1 MNNTNEN
8 WIFINPETYADDEV
22 NLVLEQILTE
32 YSRFV
37 GLDMNMSILSYS
49 EREKSQK
56 FFEKIIDQQVYFSPD
71 HSKIRRY
78 IIDWYSSHKAQITK
92 ARRSTDLNLLTSEE
106 LNEFMISYGFPYPR
120 NIISRSNRIQFL
132 SNLIKNYQK
141 KGTSETI
148 ANIVS
153 LYGLRNVLISEWW
166 IRYDSRRE
174 REFFARSNIVHP
186 EISRNDRS
194 LEIEKSYEEFILNN
208 PHWQMT
214 YSDLSGSYYKKNDP
228 EDGLFYN
235 KVSLPSITNVISIET
250 HSNLVELEL
259 ACAVFQ
265 RKIEESLDFWIGYS
279 LIPLKLSGLAVNTLV
294 TSMYNTPPTAE
305 ELSADRPWGRSNYN
319 GDTNI
324 YLVGPAP
331 TGDWEDQGFEKK
343 LVIYDHET
351 TSWSLYDISA
361 LTSYSVFLRGDSIL
375 YPNSLL
381 ILQEMDGNS
390 WTVYSSFKKDV
401 CLRTRTNQ
409 SSSSYSR
416 TSTRVYNGEEW
427 IDLERTMD
435 SKLMLNRDENL
446 FRDISLNSFT
456 SLYSL
461 LEIQL
466 AFTYLHDSAY
476 SANANK
482 YHFNYRGQYTPL
494 DAGYIRRVPGSQ
506 LPTLRNDID
515 NVYYSNDA
523 YSVIADEY
531 KNIVFDQDKL
541 TPDNTIVTFRHNT
554 VSTTPKRLQD
564 AKKTEFYNKFTQQNQ
579 WNNVNSYTL
588 ANTNLFAQTRAEE
601 YLKAINP
608 EFFKEINVLLESEP
622 KELVLE
628 NMMVDFENYV
638 INTMQLIVSPFAYI
652 QNGGQ
657 FFNKKL
663 LPVLDFFKPFRVKL
677 LDFLTK
683 FDIYNPLMDSL
694 LIDDRADIHISEYF
708 IEKPLPRNL
717 GTTDGYSYLPKNQ
730 AGTYP
735 PVLDYVLGHG
745 LATEDYAVIS
755 ITETINEPIYGSL
768 DMDLHFNSLDIS
780 MKDAFF
786 ITVSEGG
793 DVVYDYKSD
802 DSVTVYVDPDNED
815 LEIEIEPVE
824 E

>member
-1 MNNTNEN
+1 MENNEN
-8 WIFINPETYADDEV
+8 WIFLNPETYPDDEV

-56 FFEKIIDQQVYFSPD
+56 FFEKVLDQHVYFSQD

-78 IIDWYSSHKAQITK
+78 IIDWYSSHKTQITK

-106 LNEFMISYGFPYPR
+106 LNEFMVSYGFPYPR

-166 IRYDSRRE
+166 IRYDSRRS
-174 REFFARSNIVHP
+174 REFFARSNVVHP
-186 EISRNDRS
+186 EISRNDKS
-194 LEIEKSYEEFILNN
+194 LELEKSYEEFILNN

-214 YSDLSGSYYKKNDP
+214 YSDLSSAYNKSSDLS
-228 EDGLFYN
+228 DGLFYN
-235 KVSLPSITNVISIET
+235 KVSLPSITNIISIET

-279 LIPLKLSGLAVNTLV
+279 LIPLKLSGLAENTIV
-294 TSMYNTPPTAE
+294 TSMLNDPPTPE
-305 ELSADRPWGRSNYN
+305 ELSADLPWGRSNFN

-324 YLVGPAP
+324 YLVGPSP
-331 TGDWEDQGFEKK
+331 TGAWENQGFEKK
-343 LVIYDHET
+343 LVVYEHAT
-351 TSWSLYDISA
+351 TSWRLHGRGADVN
-361 LTSYSVFLRGDSIL
+361 YSVFLRDDSVL
-375 YPNSLL
+375 HKNSLL
-381 ILQEMDGNS
+381 ILQSGTSDS
-390 WTVYSSFKKDV
+390 WTVYSHFKKDV
-401 CLRTRTNQ
+401 CIRTKTNQ
-409 SSSSYSR
+409 THSSHYR
-416 TSTRVYNGEEW
+416 ISTRVYNGEEW
-427 IDLERTMD
+427 IDLERPIY
-435 SKLMLNRDENL
+435 SSLMLNRDENL
-446 FRDISLNSFT
+446 FRDIALNSFT

-466 AFTYLHDSAY
+466 AFAYLHNGPY
-476 SANANK
+476 SEESDQ
-482 YHFNYRGQYTPL
+482 YHFNYHGNYTPL
-494 DAGYIRRVPGSQ
+494 DSGYVRRLPGTNI
-506 LPTLRNDID
+506 PTPRNDID
-515 NVYYSNDA
+515 TLYYSNDA
-523 YSVIADEY
+523 YSVISEEY
-531 KNIVFDQDKL
+531 KNLVFDQDKL

-554 VSTTPKRLQD
+554 TNTTPRTLQD
-564 AKKTEFYNKFTQQNQ
+564 SKKIEFKDKFTQQNQ
-579 WNNVNSYTL
+579 WNNIDSYTIG
-588 ANTNLFAQTRAEE
+588 NTNLYAQTRAEQ

-608 EFFKEINVLLESEP
+608 EFFKELTTLLESESN
-622 KELVLE
+622 ELVLE
-628 NMMVDFENYV
+628 NMMVDFETYV
-638 INTMQLIVSPFAYI
+638 INTMQLIESPFAYI

-663 LPVLDFFKPFRVKL
+663 LPVLDFFKPFRVKI

-694 LIDDRADIHISEYF
+694 LINERIDFNVSESF
-708 IEKPLPRNL
+708 VEKPFPRNL
-717 GTTDGYSYLPKNQ
+717 GTTAGYSYLPNNKS
-730 AGTYP
+730 GVYP

-755 ITETINEPIYGSL
+755 INHTINEPVFGTL
-768 DMDLHFNSLDIS
+768 DTDGRYNSLDLS

-786 ITVSEGG
+786 ITVTEGG
-793 DVVYDYKSD
+793 DVVYDYKTD
-802 DSVTVYVDPDNED
+802 ENITVYTDPNDIDAE
-815 LEIEIEPVE
+815 LEIEPVDE
-824 E
+824 